1 MGLFSLLCMLGAA
14 AICLREGY
22 KLFCGIPA
30 AGSQSRRRVFLW
42 NIVPGALL
50 ALLGAGLLT
59 AGVHRIV
66 SHDAQTQRLVPGSR
80 GAVWHHAPNSHI
92 LRKSV

>member
-1 MGLFSLLCMLGAA
+1 MGLFSLLCILGAA
-14 AICLREGY
+14 AICLHEGY

-30 AGSQSRRRVFLW
+30 AGSQTRGRVFLW
-42 NIVPGALL
+42 NIIPGAVL

-66 SHDAQTQRLVPGSR
+66 SHDAQAHRSVRGSH
-80 GAVWHHAPNSHI
+80 GVVWHSASSRNSSERI
-92 LRKSV
+92 